1 MPTILQNTTTKQ
13 KIGMGVAA
21 VAVLLVA
28 IMLMKVASSPSYST
42 VATGVDPA
50 QTDKMTAALDTK
62 GIKWKLQNNGTA
74 IAVDSGQV
82 AQARVALAAS
92 GIPSNGQVGFSLFD
106 KQKLGASNLQQ
117 QVTYQRALE
126 GELAQTIQQVQGVTS
141 ASVNLVLPDTQL
153 FSDQNSQS
161 KASVL
166 LQTNGV
172 ALDAGAVRGIAQ
184 LVVGGVKGLSL
195 NNVSITDSTGQL
207 LWPTSDSL
215 ENGPTAN
222 LKQAAEN
229 RYNQDLGARIQAML
243 NSAVGVGKATV
254 QVNADMNVDQTT
266 KDALQYANKGVPLT
280 QKTQTENLKGSGSGA
295 GGSAGTGSNIPT
307 YSAAGGGGNNNYK
320 NVTKDT
326 TFGVSKTVSHTKV
339 APGTINKLGVAVLV
353 DKSVPPATVAQLQS
367 AVNAAAGI
375 NPKRGDTLT
384 VTQVA
389 FAKNPAGTAAPG
401 AALNPMAYAKYA
413 ALGIGLALFLFFMS
427 RHLKK
432 REEDTLMREPTWL
445 REIEAPT
452 SLKELEQAAAM
463 EFPTHEDSAMKKG
476 LEELAARSPDRVAQ
490 QVRVWLNEE

>member
-1 MPTILQNTTTKQ
+1 MPALLQNTTTKQ

-74 IAVDSGQV
+74 IAVDSSQT
-82 AQARVALAAS
+82 AQARVALASS

-153 FSDQNSQS
+153 FTDQASQS
-161 KASVL
+161 RASVL

-172 ALDAGAVRGIAQ
+172 ALDPGAVRGIAQ

-195 NNVSITDSTGQL
+195 SNVSITDSTGQL

-215 ENGPTAN
+215 QNGPTAN
-222 LKQAAEN
+222 LKQAAES

-243 NSAVGVGKATV
+243 NSTVGVGKATV
-254 QVNADMNVDQTT
+254 QVTADMNVDQTT
-266 KDALQYANKGVPLT
+266 KDALQYAKQGTPLT
-280 QKTQTENLKGSGSGA
+280 KKTQTEKLTGAGA
-295 GGSAGTGSNIPT
+295 GGASGPSGTGANIPQYSAGGS
-307 YSAAGGGGNNNYK
+307 GGNNNY
-320 NVTKDT
+320 NIWSGPATT
-326 TFGVSKTVSHTKV
+326 TFGLNGSN
-339 APGTINKLGVAVLV
+339 GWLG
-353 DKSVPPATVAQLQS
+353 SWTP
-367 AVNAAAGI
+367 
-375 NPKRGDTLT
+375 
-384 VTQVA
+384 
-389 FAKNPAGTAAPG
+389 
-401 AALNPMAYAKYA
+401 
-413 ALGIGLALFLFFMS
+413 
-427 RHLKK
+427 
-432 REEDTLMREPTWL
+432 
-445 REIEAPT
+445 PT
-452 SLKELEQAAAM
+452 SV
-463 EFPTHEDSAMKKG
+463 SASVTMIV
-476 LEELAARSPDRVAQ
+476 P
-490 QVRVWLNEE
+490 